1 MESLRM
7 PPGLNRGVPRDVR
20 LTAGGKFVY
29 IVAAALL
36 VASVVAVVVLRV
48 RGVQESDERQ
58 LLIERGAGVDAH
70 IVRLWRASNEQ
81 KQPWL
86 AYRFMVDGRE
96 YQGQTQVSLTQW
108 RTLAVGAVLP
118 VRYVPER
125 PELSAPAGMER
136 RALPLWVPYLAAT
149 PLVLGG
155 LVCFYVVRRERQL
168 LENGRPAAA
177 IVTGH
182 RKHRSSEGGTHRSIT
197 YEFRLL
203 SGAPGK
209 GRSSTSSKPPAIG
222 STICVVYDPDRP
234 RRSQPYPFQFVRA
247 SVE

>member
-1 MESLRM
+1 
-7 PPGLNRGVPRDVR
+7 VPRDVR
-20 LTAGGKFVY
+20 LTGAGRFVY
-29 IVAAALL
+29 IVAVMLL
-36 VASVVAVVVLRV
+36 VSSVVAVVVLRA
-48 RGVQESDERQ
+48 RGVQENDERQ
-58 LLIERGAGVDAH
+58 LLIEHGAAVDAH
-70 IVRLWRASNEQ
+70 IDRLWRTSNEQ
-81 KQPWL
+81 KQPWV
-86 AYRFMVDGRE
+86 AYRFTVGEHD
-96 YQGQTQVSLTQW
+96 YQGQARVSLVKW

-118 VRYVPER
+118 VQYVPER

-155 LVCFYVVRRERQL
+155 LVCLYVVRRERQL

-177 IVTGH
+177 IVTGQH
-182 RKHRSSEGGTHRSIT
+182 KHRSSEGGTHRSIT

-209 GRSSTSSKPPAIG
+209 GRSSTSSKPPAVG

-234 RRSQPYPFQFVRA
+234 RRSKPYPFGFVRA

>member
-58 LLIERGAGVDAH
+58 LLIERGAAVDAH

-86 AYRFMVDGRE
+86 AYRFMVDGR
-96 YQGQTQVSLTQW
+96 GVS
-108 RTLAVGAVLP
+108 G
-118 VRYVPER
+118 
-125 PELSAPAGMER
+125 
-136 RALPLWVPYLAAT
+136 
-149 PLVLGG
+149 
-155 LVCFYVVRRERQL
+155 
-168 LENGRPAAA
+168 
-177 IVTGH
+177 
-182 RKHRSSEGGTHRSIT
+182 
-197 YEFRLL
+197 
-203 SGAPGK
+203 PG
-209 GRSSTSSKPPAIG
+209 
-222 STICVVYDPDRP
+222 
-234 RRSQPYPFQFVRA
+234 RRSLSPIAKWRIHSKSA
-247 SVE
+247 LGCCRCT